1 MEICCESVS
10 DRGGNEDFSPQGR
23 KGPLS
28 LPGGAKLA
36 KTRAMQSQWNDE
48 TAKATIQTHGAEG
61 VNEDIALRVYTTR
74 LIGREPLLVLHGG
87 GNTSVKTKATDD
99 LGREH
104 EVIAVK
110 GSGADMADME
120 PWGLPEVKLA
130 PLREMRAL
138 EELSDEAMV
147 NMQRLNLLDASAPN
161 PSVETLLHAFLPHK
175 FVDHTHAAAVLS
187 LVDQPDGEA
196 LAREVYDGRMG
207 IVPYIAPGFGL
218 AKAAAEVFDE
228 KPDVEGLILHKHG
241 IFTFG
246 ETAREAYERMIEM
259 VSLAES
265 RLRQGRPVV
274 FPKGDIASRLETAA
288 EIAPILRGACAIRKE
303 GVEPIRFVA
312 ELRTGPEILD
322 YVNGAELTSYSQR
335 GVVTPDH
342 IIRTK
347 NKPLVVPAPEA
358 GKLDDFAGAVKA
370 AVASFIAD
378 YDVYFERENAAAG
391 GTKTKLDAMPRVVLV
406 PGVGLFGLGR
416 TAKDASIAGDLAEN
430 TVKVVTDAEGIGRYD
445 PLPESDLFALE
456 YWSLEQAKLKGQV
469 AKPLTGQVALVTGA
483 GAIGAATARAL
494 AGDGAAVALL
504 DIDGEAARK
513 AAAAVKGLGMA
524 CDVTK
529 PDQVARAFA
538 AICDRFGGV
547 DILVSNAG
555 AAWQGRIGEVS
566 DETLRK
572 SFELNFFA
580 HQTVAREAVRIMLKQ
595 DTGGVL
601 LFNISK
607 QAVNPGQNFGPY
619 GLPKAATMLLM
630 RQYALDY
637 GADGIRSNGVNA
649 DRVRSGLL
657 TDEMIAARSKA
668 RGLSEADYMSGNLLH
683 AEVMADDVGQAFL
696 ALAKARKTTGHVE
709 TVDGGNIAAALR

>member
-1 MEICCESVS
+1 
-10 DRGGNEDFSPQGR
+10 
-23 KGPLS
+23 
-28 LPGGAKLA
+28 
-36 KTRAMQSQWNDE
+36 MQSQWNDD
-48 TAKATIQTHGAEG
+48 TAKQMVEAYGAEG
-61 VNEDIALRVYTTR
+61 VNEEIALRVYTTR

-87 GNTSVKTKATDD
+87 GNTSVKTRASDD
-99 LGREH
+99 LGKAH

-110 GSGADMADME
+110 GSGADMADVE
-120 PWGLPEVKLA
+120 PGGLPAVKLG
-130 PLREMRAL
+130 PLRELRAL
-138 EELSDEAMV
+138 EELSDESMV
-147 NMQRLNLLDASAPN
+147 NVQRLNLLNASAPN

-175 FVDHTHAAAVLS
+175 FIDHTHAAAVLS

-196 LAREVYDGRMG
+196 LAREVYNGRMG

-218 AKAAAEVFDE
+218 AKAAAQMFEE

-246 ETAREAYERMIEM
+246 DTAREAYERMIEM

-274 FPKGDIASRLETAA
+274 FPGGGIAAKLETAA
-288 EIAPILRGACAIRKE
+288 EIAPILRGACAIRCKNA
-303 GVEPIRFVA
+303 EPIRFIA

-322 YVNGAELTSYSQR
+322 YVNGKELASYSQR

-347 NKPLVVPAPEA
+347 NKPLVVPAPET
-358 GKLDDFAGAVKA
+358 GKLGEFTEAVKA
-370 AVASFIAD
+370 VVDRFIAD
-378 YDVYFERENAAAG
+378 YDAYFARENAAVG
-391 GTKTKLDAMPRVVLV
+391 GTKTKLDPMPRVILV
-406 PGVGLFGLGR
+406 PGIGLFGLGR
-416 TAKDASIAGDLAEN
+416 SAKDASIAADLAEN
-430 TVKVVTDAEGIGRYD
+430 TVRVITDAEAIGRYD

-456 YWSLEQAKLKGQV
+456 YWSLEQAKLKGAV
-469 AKPLTGQVALVTGA
+469 TKALTGQIAVVTGA
-483 GAIGAATARAL
+483 GSIGAATAKAF
-494 AGDGAAVALL
+494 AADGAAVAIL

-513 AAAAVKGLGMA
+513 AAAAVKGLGLQ

-529 PDQVARAFA
+529 PDDVARAFA
-538 AICDRFGGV
+538 AVCDRFGGV

-580 HQTVAREAVRIMLKQ
+580 HQTVAQAAVRIMLKQ
-595 DTGGVL
+595 GTGGAL

-649 DRVRSGLL
+649 DRIRSGLL
-657 TDEMIAARSKA
+657 TKEMIAARSKA
-668 RGLSEADYMSGNLLH
+668 RGVSEAEYMSGNLLH
-683 AEVMADDVGQAFL
+683 AEVTADDVAQAFL